1 MFFLIL
7 SVVSS
12 LTIGNLLKLFQRD
25 REFSILL
32 ILLSN
37 YFIATFMSAFQLYG
51 LKITLNFFDI
61 ILAISVGVLY
71 FINFLI
77 YNENVKKNGISL
89 SISVMRVSLII
100 PLFLSVFLFKERLT
114 INLLLG
120 SFFIILAFLLIGKL
134 KDRTNIFLLFIL
146 FFNTGISESG
156 FKFFDAYGK
165 NSNSFFL
172 SILFLSAFIANLIFF
187 LIAKE
192 RISFKNIL
200 YGFMIGIPNQFMS
213 FFFLRSLEYI
223 PASIAYPFLGGGVV
237 LGGIFTD
244 RIFWKLKPSFKQ
256 YVVFILLLSGVI
268 FINLKP

>member
-12 LTIGNLLKLFQRD
+12 VIIGNLLKLFQKD
-25 REFSILL
+25 KEFSILL

-37 YFIATFMSAFQLYG
+37 YFIATFISVLQLNVSN
-51 LKITLNFFDI
+51 LTFNFYDI
-61 ILAISVGVLY
+61 ILAIFVGVLY

-77 YNENVKKNGISL
+77 YNKNVKENGISL

-100 PLFLSVFLFKERLT
+100 PLFLSVFLFKEGLT

-120 SFFIILAFLLIGKL
+120 SFFIILALLLIGKL
-134 KDRTNIFLLFIL
+134 KDRINISLLFLL
-146 FFNTGISESG
+146 FFNTGVSESG

-165 NSNSFFL
+165 INNSLFL
-172 SILFLSAFIANLIFF
+172 SILFSSAFIANFLFF

-200 YGFMIGIPNQFMS
+200 YGIMIGIPNQFMS
-213 FFFLRSLEYI
+213 FFFLKSLKYI
-223 PASIAYPFLGGGVV
+223 PASMAYPFLGGGVV

-244 RIFWKLKPSFKQ
+244 MIFWKLKPSFKQ
-256 YVVFILLLSGVI
+256 NIILILLLFGVI
-268 FINLKP
+268 FLNLKP